1 MAHEFVTSRDIP
13 ANGEHLDR
21 SKVERVRMVSGG
33 TAVILGLLSAY
44 LLFLAPE
51 GIQGSYAYSWLF
63 AFFYFFTLAAGGC
76 FWMLLH
82 NVSNSGWGVS
92 VRRVM
97 ENLGSVLPWLAI
109 YALPLACPEVQKF
122 LYEWMVAHREAAE
135 HLTGD
140 QTVKDVLHH
149 DNHLLYAKH
158 WYLNIPFWYGR
169 FAFFFLGLGAIIWWL
184 RKLSTDQDTDPNP
197 GTRRLMRARRH
208 STWPLVVLA
217 ITITFAAFDWLM
229 ALDYTWFST
238 MWGVYL
244 FAGSALASMSVIVLL
259 VNWLRDMGYMKKVV
273 GGEHYHI
280 MGKLLL
286 SFTVFWAYIAFSQYF
301 LIWYANITEE
311 TKWFLIRNTEGW
323 NTANI
328 VLVFGHF
335 VIPFVVLLQQWLKR
349 RPLYIGIVCA
359 YLLVMHALDLYLIVI
374 PERGISLT
382 EGADYMVGRAY
393 WGDILAFVTI
403 GAGFLWFL
411 LRAFGQ
417 HALYP
422 HRDPRILES
431 ANCSN

>member
-13 ANGEHLDR
+13 ADGEHLDR
-21 SKVERVRMVSGG
+21 SKVERVRMAAGG

-169 FAFFFLGLGAIIWWL
+169 FAFFFIGLGVIIWWL

-197 GTRRLMRARRH
+197 GTRRLKTARRH
-208 STWPLVVLA
+208 STWPLVILA

-229 ALDYTWFST
+229 TLDYTWFST

-244 FAGSALASMSVIVLL
+244 FAGSALGSMAVIILS
-259 VNWLRDMGYMKKVV
+259 VNWLRDLGYMKKVV
-273 GGEHYHI
+273 SGEHYHI
-280 MGKLLL
+280 MGKLLFV
-286 SFTVFWAYIAFSQYF
+286 FTVFWAYIAFSQYF

-323 NTANI
+323 NIGSLA
-328 VLVFGHF
+328 LVFGHF
-335 VIPFVVLLQQWLKR
+335 VIPFVVLLQQWLKKS
-349 RPLYIGIVCA
+349 PLLLGIMCG
-359 YLLVMHALDLYLIVI
+359 YLLLMHALDLYLIVI

-382 EGADYMVGRAY
+382 GGADYMVGRAY